1 MNVCLEVKNLTAGY
15 GSTTI
20 VRDVSFSVDK
30 GSALCLLG
38 LNGAGK
44 TTLLKALC
52 GLLPYTGSVVLNGKE
67 ISHLTGAKINHAGL
81 AYSPQE
87 NGVFAGLTVDEH
99 LRLARRFDAN
109 NLQRQEELLE
119 LFPALGER
127 LSQHAQ
133 TLSGGQRKMLNFVMA
148 LSSGPSIV
156 LMDEPTE
163 GVAPVVREQLVEAL
177 KVISKMVSIVIVEQN
192 LDTALAL
199 STQGHV
205 MERGRIVASGDVNQM
220 HSSGLLEKLLA
231 V

>member
-1 MNVCLEVKNLTAGY
+1 
-15 GSTTI
+15 
-20 VRDVSFSVDK
+20 
-30 GSALCLLG
+30 
-38 LNGAGK
+38 
-44 TTLLKALC
+44 
-52 GLLPYTGSVVLNGKE
+52 
-67 ISHLTGAKINHAGL
+67 
-81 AYSPQE
+81 
-87 NGVFAGLTVDEH
+87 
-99 LRLARRFDAN
+99 
-109 NLQRQEELLE
+109 
-119 LFPALGER
+119 
-127 LSQHAQ
+127 
-133 TLSGGQRKMLNFVMA
+133 MLNFVMA

-220 HSSGLLEKLLA
+220 LSSGLLEKLLA

>member
-1 MNVCLEVKNLTAGY
+1 
-15 GSTTI
+15 
-20 VRDVSFSVDK
+20 
-30 GSALCLLG
+30 
-38 LNGAGK
+38 
-44 TTLLKALC
+44 
-52 GLLPYTGSVVLNGKE
+52 
-67 ISHLTGAKINHAGL
+67 
-81 AYSPQE
+81 
-87 NGVFAGLTVDEH
+87 
-99 LRLARRFDAN
+99 
-109 NLQRQEELLE
+109 
-119 LFPALGER
+119 
-127 LSQHAQ
+127 
-133 TLSGGQRKMLNFVMA
+133 MLNFVMA

-163 GVAPVVREQLVEAL
+163 GVAPIMREQLVEAL

>member
-1 MNVCLEVKNLTAGY
+1 
-15 GSTTI
+15 
-20 VRDVSFSVDK
+20 
-30 GSALCLLG
+30 
-38 LNGAGK
+38 
-44 TTLLKALC
+44 
-52 GLLPYTGSVVLNGKE
+52 
-67 ISHLTGAKINHAGL
+67 
-81 AYSPQE
+81 
-87 NGVFAGLTVDEH
+87 
-99 LRLARRFDAN
+99 
-109 NLQRQEELLE
+109 
-119 LFPALGER
+119 
-127 LSQHAQ
+127 
-133 TLSGGQRKMLNFVMA
+133 MLNFVMA